1 MVFGLLHH
9 PPKLDALNLTY
20 TDILEMEE
28 STARMLWER
37 LQAARER
44 TVEAHRRR

>member
-9 PPKLDALNLTY
+9 PPRLDALNLTFA
-20 TDILEMEE
+20 DVNDMEE
-28 STARMLWER
+28 STARMLWDR

-44 TVEAHRRR
+44 TVEASKRR